1 VLAQGAGGTGADVL
15 AQGAGGTGADVLAQG
30 AGGTGADV
38 LAQGAGGTGA
48 DVLATNDWVV
58 TAFRPIALTKTNIA
72 NTTTTNDLLIDPS
85 E

>member
-1 VLAQGAGGTGADVL
+1 
-15 AQGAGGTGADVLAQG
+15 VLAQG

-48 DVLATNDWVV
+48 DVLATVIP
-58 TAFRPIALTKTNIA
+58 FRPTALA
-72 NTTTTNDLLIDPS
+72 NTSMAKTVTTNHLLMDPS

>member
-1 VLAQGAGGTGADVL
+1 VL

-48 DVLATNDWVV
+48 DVLATVI
-58 TAFRPIALTKTNIA
+58 AFRPTALA
-72 NTTTTNDLLIDPS
+72 NTSMAKTVTTNHLLMDPS